1 MTDEPDD
8 LPADP
13 DTEAVRRLL
22 ADARHTGP
30 MPDDVADRM
39 DAVLTD
45 LAAGPV
51 ESPTPVPAPA
61 DAIVAYL
68 ATQRRRRATGL
79 LVAAAAVVV
88 GGVVIA
94 QHLPGSTSESSPSAA
109 SGAEDNS
116 SLGRAGGH
124 RVQSE
129 VPGNL
134 RLDDRAS
141 PATIRHGRLLV
152 RPQHFEVRVPGG
164 RGPH

>member
-61 DAIVAYL
+61 DAIGL
-68 ATQRRRRATGL
+68 TATG
-79 LVAAAAVVV
+79 V
-88 GGVVIA
+88 G
-94 QHLPGSTSESSPSAA
+94 
-109 SGAEDNS
+109 
-116 SLGRAGGH
+116 
-124 RVQSE
+124 
-129 VPGNL
+129 
-134 RLDDRAS
+134 
-141 PATIRHGRLLV
+141 
-152 RPQHFEVRVPGG
+152 
-164 RGPH
+164 